1 MSFAEGVGA
10 VSFDL
15 TDPMMM
21 LCALAAVIVVCL
33 ALDAPAIAGAVR
45 LVRVLHRRS
54 KSIRPARES

>member
-15 TDPMMM
+15 ADPAMM

-33 ALDAPAIAGAVR
+33 ALDAPAIASAVR
-45 LVRVLHRRS
+45 LMRVLRRRS
-54 KSIRPARES
+54 RSIRVARAR